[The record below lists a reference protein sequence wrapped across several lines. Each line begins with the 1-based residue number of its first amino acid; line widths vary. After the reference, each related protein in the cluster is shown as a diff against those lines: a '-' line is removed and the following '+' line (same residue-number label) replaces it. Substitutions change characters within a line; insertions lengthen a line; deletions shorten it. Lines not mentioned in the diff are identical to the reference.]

1 MQKALQ
7 DSEKLNDEK
16 SKAILYLTEQVEEL
30 RDKLSS
36 AIDQK

>member
-16 SKAILYLTEQVEEL
+16 SKAILNLTEQVEEL

-36 AIDQK
+36 AVD